1 MPLNE
6 NQLRLV
12 MRKWASGVSV
22 VTSHFERIKHG
33 MTVSSFTSVS
43 LTPPLITISLMKSSR
58 TLDLVRQSG
67 SFGITILTRQQEEIS
82 KIFAGQVS
90 ESDDRFSGIDTFT
103 LLTGAPM
110 IANGLAFFDCKIS
123 EILDFDTN
131 TLIIG
136 EVIATKLGDQN
147 DPLLYFD
154 QHYREL
160 QE

>member
-22 VTSHFERIKHG
+22 VTSQFEGIKHG

-43 LTPPLITISLMKSSR
+43 LIPPLVTISLMKSSR
-58 TLDLVRQSG
+58 TLELVRLSR
-67 SFGITILTRQQEEIS
+67 SFGITLLTTQQEEIS

-123 EILDFDTN
+123 DILNFDTN
-131 TLIIG
+131 ALIIG
-136 EVIATKLGDQN
+136 EVVATKLGDQSS
-147 DPLLYFD
+147 PLLYFD
-154 QHYREL
+154 QRYREL
-160 QE
+160 QD